1 MNPQKIILINID
13 ANTEA
18 FINNALANGYVIQHM
33 VSLLPTYTKLLVVY
47 VTPVFLPENP

>member
-18 FINNALANGYVIQHM
+18 FLNNALSNGYVIMHM
-33 VSLLPTYTKLLVVY
+33 ISLLPTYPKLLVVY
-47 VTPVFLPENP
+47 VTPENF